1 MAKQLIHQFDINGQT
16 RTFNFGMYC
25 WEIFCEKMDVAP
37 GDMLTVFQGGKTF
50 KAIRFVVY
58 CGIVANDFLNGV
70 PDSVTEREVAAW
82 LNNEPDGMGLIFN
95 AAMLT
100 FYDTEAEKMEDA
112 AEPKA
117 ADPSKKK
124 P

>member
-1 MAKQLIHQFDINGQT
+1 
-16 RTFNFGMYC
+16 
-25 WEIFCEKMDVAP
+25 
-37 GDMLTVFQGGKTF
+37 
-50 KAIRFVVY
+50 
-58 CGIVANDFLNGV
+58 
-70 PDSVTEREVAAW
+70 
-82 LNNEPDGMGLIFN
+82 MGLIFN